1 MELPYCFACSLSL
14 ESYKKQYYL
23 HMKYALILTFSFLS
37 FTLFA
42 QKPCEYSTNITD
54 SIGTYKST
62 KEYLISEKV
71 FGGNSNYIFYSLVLT
86 DGLPTLNVQFI
97 QKSKDF
103 VKANCFDKNSKIYL
117 QLQNGKIVTL
127 IHIDQENCGTM
138 VRDDKGF
145 DNRVKTGIFMF
156 MKDNYEDLKTSP
168 VSLMRIKSLT
178 DTEDYVFKKNFT
190 AELDG
195 KVYRPETY
203 FIDNIRCL
211 E

>member
-1 MELPYCFACSLSL
+1 
-14 ESYKKQYYL
+14 
-23 HMKYALILTFSFLS
+23 MKHIPVLIFCFLS
-37 FTLFA
+37 FSLFA
-42 QKPCEYSTNITD
+42 QKPCEYSTNVTD

-71 FGGNSNYIFYSLVLT
+71 FGGNSNYIFYTLVLT
-86 DGLPTLNVQFI
+86 DGVPTLNVQFI

-103 VKANCFDKNSKIYL
+103 VKANCFDKDSKIYL

-127 IHIDQENCGTM
+127 IHIDQESCGTM
-138 VRDDKGF
+138 IRDDKGF

-168 VSLMRIKSLT
+168 VSLMRIKYLT
-178 DTEDYVFKKNFT
+178 DTEDYVFKKEFT

-195 KVYRPETY
+195 KVYRPENY
-203 FIDNIRCL
+203 FIDNIRCV

>member
-1 MELPYCFACSLSL
+1 
-14 ESYKKQYYL
+14 
-23 HMKYALILTFSFLS
+23 MKYQLLLTFCFLS
-37 FTLFA
+37 TALFA
-42 QKPCEYSTNITD
+42 QKPCEYSTNVTD

-71 FGGNSNYIFYSLVLT
+71 FGGNSSYIFYSLALT
-86 DGLPTLNVQFI
+86 DEMPTLNVQFI

-103 VKANCFDKNSKIYL
+103 IKANCFDKNSKIFL

-127 IHIDQENCGTM
+127 MHIDQENCGSLL
-138 VRDDKGF
+138 RDDKGF

-168 VSLMRIKSLT
+168 VNLMRIKSLT
-178 DTEDYVFKKNFT
+178 DTEDYIFKKEFT

-195 KVYRPETY
+195 KVYNPENY
-203 FIDNIRCL
+203 FIDNIRCIQ
-211 E
+211 

>member
-1 MELPYCFACSLSL
+1 LQQTKIKM
-14 ESYKKQYYL
+14 KI
-23 HMKYALILTFSFLS
+23 KYALILTFSFLS

-42 QKPCEYSTNITD
+42 QKPCEYSTNVTD

-71 FGGNSNYIFYSLVLT
+71 FGGNSNYIFYSLVVT

-103 VKANCFDKNSKIYL
+103 VKANCFDKNSKIFL

-127 IHIDQENCGTM
+127 MHIDQENCGTM
-138 VRDDKGF
+138 LRDDKGF

-168 VSLMRIKSLT
+168 VSIMRIKSLT
-178 DTEDYVFKKNFT
+178 DTEDYIFKKEFT

-195 KVYRPETY
+195 KVYRPEAY
-203 FIDNIRCL
+203 FIDNIRCIQYV
-211 E
+211 

>member
-1 MELPYCFACSLSL
+1 
-14 ESYKKQYYL
+14 
-23 HMKYALILTFSFLS
+23 MKYISVLLFSFLS
-37 FTLFA
+37 LPIFA
-42 QKPCEYSTNITD
+42 QKPCEYSTNVTD

-86 DGLPTLNVQFI
+86 DGVPTLNVQFI

-103 VKANCFDKNSKIYL
+103 VKANCFDKDSKIYL

-127 IHIDQENCGTM
+127 IHIDQESCGTM
-138 VRDDKGF
+138 IRDDKGF

-168 VSLMRIKSLT
+168 VTLMRIKYLT
-178 DTEDYVFKKNFT
+178 DTEDYVFKKEFT

-195 KVYRPETY
+195 KTYKPETY
-203 FIDNIRCL
+203 FMDNIRCV